1 MLIEIFLPL
10 SLAFIMFSLGLGL
23 TPADFGR
30 VARMPRAFAIG
41 AVAQVVL
48 LPLVAFGL
56 LQVFPLEP
64 ALAVG
69 VMILAYAPGGVTS
82 NIITKLA
89 GGAVALS
96 VSLTAVVSLLSVVT
110 VPLLVAFAVGH
121 FMGDAAEEVDVAA
134 LGIQMFLL
142 TAVPVGLGVLLRALA
157 SDFAVRFEPIAAKI
171 ATGLFVVII
180 LGALAANWGVFVENL
195 PVLGPLLIVL
205 NALMLAIGYGL
216 ARAGGLDP
224 AEQVAVAIEAGVQ
237 NGSLAI
243 AVGALVAG
251 GEVLGPFSLAAG
263 VYGITMYFVALPFVL
278 WARRAMR

>member
-1 MLIEIFLPL
+1 MLIDVFLPL

-30 VARMPRAFAIG
+30 VARMPKAFALG

-48 LPLVAFGL
+48 LPLIAFAL
-56 LQVFPLEP
+56 LQVFALEP

-96 VSLTAVVSLLSVVT
+96 VSLTAVVSLLSVLT
-110 VPLLVAFAVGH
+110 VPLLVAFAVAY
-121 FMGDAAEEVDVAA
+121 FMGEDAPVVDVTA
-134 LGIQMFLL
+134 LGLTMFAM
-142 TAVPVGLGVLLRALA
+142 TAVPVGIGVALRR
-157 SDFAVRFEPIAAKI
+157 FATGFATRFEPVASKI

-180 LGALAANWGVFVENL
+180 LGALAANWELFVSNL
-195 PVLGPLLIVL
+195 PVLGPLLVVL
-205 NALMLAIGYGL
+205 NAIMLAVGYALARFGGL
-216 ARAGGLDP
+216 ALR
-224 AEQVAVAIEAGVQ
+224 ERIAVAIEAGVQ

-243 AVGALVAG
+243 TVGALVAG
-251 GEVLGPFSLAAG
+251 GDSLGPFSLAAG

-278 WARRAMR
+278 WMRRKV